1 MNHLCFFVKEEVNN
15 TREHPEH
22 STAHMFHRAIKA
34 TSYPYSMIT
43 ERLIVIELSIMSYS
57 SSSQCFIIEQIYST
71 LRRSSIYLTA
81 PVNGLPQIKVT
92 AATPT
97 LTTTPP
103 SYANCRP
110 STKDWNKL
118 HQTWVGKRASHFTRE
133 RLGGV
138 KKLTKRRPK
147 ETLVKNWQRNLRP
160 NCRSDRRRKRADD
173 TLQRNRDTSVRR
185 GPEQRR
191 GPKPDQ
197 VRNHYQDLKK

>member
-1 MNHLCFFVKEEVNN
+1 
-15 TREHPEH
+15 
-22 STAHMFHRAIKA
+22 MFHYRTNLFNPSEIEHIPDC
-34 TSYPYSMIT
+34 TSQW
-43 ERLIVIELSIMSYS
+43 S
-57 SSSQCFIIEQIYST
+57 STNQSHSSNSN
-71 LRRSSIYLTA
+71 LNHHSSIIRKLPAFNKGLEQTA
-81 PVNGLPQIKVT
+81 SNMGGKTSKPLYQG
-92 AATPT
+92 TP
-97 LTTTPP
+97 
-103 SYANCRP
+103 
-110 STKDWNKL
+110 
-118 HQTWVGKRASHFTRE
+118 
-133 RLGGV
+133 GGV